1 MSTELDQKMVDVQ
14 DEGPVEDSTAI
25 KVTDMTP
32 NQMLEAY
39 RAAVSEHQLSIRA
52 SARIGIKAI
61 GWMSVIGLVS
71 LQEVEGPKV

>member
-1 MSTELDQKMVDVQ
+1 MNAELDQKMGDVHQ
-14 DEGPVEDSTAI
+14 EGPVEDNAAFR
-25 KVTDMTP
+25 VEGMTP

-61 GWMSVIGLVS
+61 GWMSVIGMVS
-71 LQEVEGPKV
+71 LETPQG